1 MAEESTKRYAEKKI
15 LSLIDGIP
23 FGVKEE
29 TQVVVKTFMF
39 LQSADYH
46 RSRKKWHFIQA
57 GYHTR
62 YGTSFMGEEVEQT
75 DSNLIT
81 RLKELGAVIIGVTN
95 MHELG
100 MGTTG
105 VNPNR

>member
-1 MAEESTKRYAEKKI
+1 
-15 LSLIDGIP
+15 
-23 FGVKEE
+23 
-29 TQVVVKTFMF
+29 
-39 LQSADYH
+39 
-46 RSRKKWHFIQA
+46 
-57 GYHTR
+57 
-62 YGTSFMGEEVEQT
+62 MGEEVEQT

>member
-39 LQSADYH
+39 L
-46 RSRKKWHFIQA
+46 
-57 GYHTR
+57 
-62 YGTSFMGEEVEQT
+62 
-75 DSNLIT
+75 
-81 RLKELGAVIIGVTN
+81 
-95 MHELG
+95 
-100 MGTTG
+100 
-105 VNPNR
+105 